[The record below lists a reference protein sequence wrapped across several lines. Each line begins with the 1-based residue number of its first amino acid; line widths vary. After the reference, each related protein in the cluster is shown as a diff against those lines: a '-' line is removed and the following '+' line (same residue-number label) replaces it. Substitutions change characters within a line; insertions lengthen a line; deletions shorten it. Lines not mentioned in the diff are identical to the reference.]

1 MASVSA
7 KALDQSAVEVVQGPY
22 RVASKTMTV
31 ETQDRVEL
39 HNLSDQVKE
48 FVKASGVD
56 AGQVIVASLHTTCAV
71 FINEWQ
77 DALVFDIRNHI
88 ESLVSRDGY
97 YRHNDPELS
106 DCDRLNADSHLRTLV
121 LGASI
126 VLPVQDGEVVF
137 GEWQSIIMGELDGPR
152 ERTIRLQ
159 VMGVATTGV

>member
-77 DALVFDIRNHI
+77 DALLHDIGTVLEQFVGNDQRW
-88 ESLVSRDGY
+88 
-97 YRHNDPELS
+97 RHDDPAYS
-106 DCDRLNADSHLRTLV
+106 DCERKNAASHLRGLV
-121 LGASI
+121 LGPSVSLQVRNTK
-126 VLPVQDGEVVF
+126 VLLGT
-137 GEWQSIIMGELDGPR
+137 WQSIILAELDGPR
-152 ERTIRLQ
+152 SRSVSVQ
-159 VMGVATTGV
+159 VMGV